1 MKITIS
7 QIFKR
12 GVPSE
17 ERLVL
22 KVLTDSNLTYY
33 VVLDTVYS
41 TPTTISPVPKH
52 TFWFRSKPVKAGDTV
67 VLYTKMGEPSERK
80 LDDGTTA
87 HFFYWNQKGP
97 LWDKTGNCAVVME
110 LNTWATS
117 KYE

>member
-7 QIFKR
+7 QIYKR

-17 ERLVL
+17 ERLIM
-22 KVLTDSNLTYY
+22 KVLNDVNLSFF

-41 TPTTISPVPKH
+41 TPQTISTIAKH
-52 TFWFRSKPVKAGDTV
+52 TFWFKPKPVKAGDTV
-67 VLYTKMGEPSERK
+67 VLYTKEGTPSEKK

-87 HFFYWNQKGP
+87 HFYYWNQRNP
-97 LWDKTGNCAVVME
+97 LWNLTGNCAVVME
-110 LNTWATS
+110 LNSWETS